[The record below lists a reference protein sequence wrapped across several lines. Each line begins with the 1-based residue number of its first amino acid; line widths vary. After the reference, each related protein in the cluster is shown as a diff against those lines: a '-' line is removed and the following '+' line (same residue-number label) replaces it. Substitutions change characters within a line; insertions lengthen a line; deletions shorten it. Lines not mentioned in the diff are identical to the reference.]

1 MKHLL
6 GSAIL
11 AAGIALAGYFIYCGV
26 DNIAHKDRF
35 VTVKGL
41 SERQVMADKVTWTLS
56 FSRQGEDLQ
65 SCYRAIG
72 PDKERIIRFLKDHGI
87 QEDEIFPS
95 VPSSDDRSTWYNWHE
110 MKGSTPRYAVS
121 QNIVVVT
128 SDVQRIIDLR
138 SDYLAFV
145 DAGIVAD
152 ISMCSYDYTGLNDLK
167 PAMVEEATCKA
178 RLVANKFAED
188 AQCTLG
194 SIRTARQGQFE
205 IESDDVMPHLRHVR
219 VVTTIDYYLK

>member
-6 GSAIL
+6 GSLIL
-11 AAGIALAGYFIYCGV
+11 AAGIALSGYFIYCGV

-41 SERQVMADKVTWTLS
+41 SERDVLADKVTWTLG
-56 FSRQGEDLQ
+56 FARKGEDLEA
-65 SCYRAIG
+65 CYRAIG
-72 PDKERIIRFLKDHGI
+72 PDKDRIVAFLKKHGI
-87 QEDEIFPS
+87 KDEEIFPD
-95 VPSSDDRSTWYNWHE
+95 VPSSEDHSTWYNWHE
-110 MKGSTPRYAVS
+110 MKGTTPRFTVS
-121 QNIVVVT
+121 QNVVVVT
-128 SDVQRIIDLR
+128 SNVQNIIDLR

-152 ISMCSYDYTGLNDLK
+152 ISSCSYEYTGLNELK
-167 PAMVEEATCKA
+167 PEMVEEATRNA
-178 RLVANKFAED
+178 RLVAGKFAAD

-205 IESDDVMPHLRHVR
+205 VDSDEVMPHKRHVR